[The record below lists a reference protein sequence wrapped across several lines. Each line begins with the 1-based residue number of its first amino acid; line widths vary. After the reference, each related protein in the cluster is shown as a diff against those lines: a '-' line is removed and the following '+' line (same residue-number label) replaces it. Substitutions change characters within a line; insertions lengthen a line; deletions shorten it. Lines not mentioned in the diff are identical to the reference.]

1 MKKFFI
7 VLTLS
12 VLTQEAQA
20 SFAQQTNNPSTATA
34 IPWKRINQESN
45 RARQQVFAALQ
56 ANGHYRD
63 LEELQQALAK
73 LDEEFSNA
81 FRNRLNTGDEDTYQE
96 QKAGIKQR
104 EQALL
109 DLAETIIET
118 HVENPPAYEEPRSP
132 DYERGSWDDTPTY
145 EEEDWSDETGWVK
158 VGDEDLTGFYDS
170 PEYERSL
177 QQVSQDN
184 DDDYNSDSE

>member
-34 IPWKRINQESN
+34 IPWKRINQESS
-45 RARQQVFAALQ
+45 RTRQQVFAALQ

-63 LEELQQALAK
+63 LEELQQALAA

-81 FRNRLNTGDEDTYQE
+81 FRSRLNTGDEDTYQRR
-96 QKAGIKQR
+96 KAELDQQ

-109 DLAETIIET
+109 TAAQQMETLPAY
-118 HVENPPAYEEPRSP
+118 ENPPAYEEPVLPS
-132 DYERGSWDDTPTY
+132 YERNNWDDIPTY

-158 VGDEDLTGFYDS
+158 VDDRDWTGFYES
-170 PEYERSL
+170 PEYQQSL
-177 QQVSQDN
+177 DF
-184 DDDYNSDSE
+184 SDEE